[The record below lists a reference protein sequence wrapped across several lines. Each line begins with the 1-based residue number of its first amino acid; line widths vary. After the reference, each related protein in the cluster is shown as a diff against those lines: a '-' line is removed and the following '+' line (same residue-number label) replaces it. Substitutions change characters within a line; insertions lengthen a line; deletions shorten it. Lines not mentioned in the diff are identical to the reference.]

1 MGYFIIGFIFIVL
14 LLALIPAIFFL
25 LTLQKTL
32 KAIAYES
39 RLMQPGQV
47 WLLLIPLFN
56 LVWIFITVI
65 RISDSIKNECERLN
79 IAVNETRPTYG
90 IGLAMSILY
99 IAGSGLYQSRIIQ
112 MAGTLLSLAGVIC
125 WIIYWVKVNDYRK
138 LIIANKDNFMFDIE
152 REAR

>member
-112 MAGTLLSLAGVIC
+112 IAGTLLSLAGVIC